1 MKHYCGIDW
10 ASDHHDISIVNESGK
25 EVNRFRIDDDLNGYH
40 TLSNTL
46 KAFEVEIPIAI
57 EAKDNLL
64 INFQV
69 AKDFT
74 VYSINPK
81 SAERYKDRYNVAGNK
96 TDEIDSFALAD
107 MLRNRYA

>member
-46 KAFEVEIPIAI
+46 KSFEVEIPIAI
-57 EAKDNLL
+57 EAKDNFRTRV
-64 INFQV
+64 I
-69 AKDFT
+69 
-74 VYSINPK
+74 
-81 SAERYKDRYNVAGNK
+81 
-96 TDEIDSFALAD
+96 
-107 MLRNRYA
+107 